1 MIQQTRWKRVPA
13 FWILSLI
20 VVFIDCSLLPA
31 EWKQAP
37 CLVAENGHANIPI
50 VVSEAASAQ
59 TRGAADDLAHYLS
72 EITGAPFSV
81 KTGNGSTGLA
91 VGLLND
97 FPQQNAAPD
106 LDGNNFT
113 IKDREKYC
121 IRSHEKGIYLLGLT
135 DLAVEHAVWD
145 FLHRLGYRQYFPGSH
160 WEVIPRQNTLQINL
174 NVIEAPDYQNRVI
187 WYGFGPWDYAAEPY
201 RRWCQRNRATSGMAL
216 KTGHSYGQ
224 FIRNN
229 QAEFDA
235 HPEYY
240 AYVNGRRDVRSQA
253 KFCISNAGL
262 QKLIVDSSL
271 RYFAENPEADSISL
285 DPSDGGGWCECEA
298 CQKMGSISDRALTLA
313 NQVAAAINQPQA
325 DGNTRQKYVGMYAY
339 AYHSPPPAI
348 KVHPNVIISVATG
361 FLRGGHT
368 LDDIISGW
376 SEQGARIG
384 IREYYSVYTWDHD
397 LPGLA
402 RGSRIDYLKST
413 IPQFHRQGAQYMSAE
428 SSDNWGPN
436 GLGYYLAAR
445 MLWNLDE
452 AGQTDQLTDDF
463 LTRCF
468 GKAKPPMAQ
477 FYEQLDGSH
486 SHLVVSDQ
494 YGRMFRSLAEAKKMA
509 VSDEVHARLDDLI
522 LYCHYV
528 DLYERYRQASGA
540 QRQQA
545 FEQLIRHAYR
555 MRKTML
561 VHSKAVYRDAVK
573 RDKQVSIPE
582 NAQWHIP
589 EPQNPWK
596 ESTPFSKSELQQFL
610 EEGIAAYPLT
620 ELDFKPVT
628 YSDELVPAG
637 KPTSPDQQPGV
648 LQSGRGVQTFYTYV
662 TDTAT
667 PIELQ
672 VTGGLIAHYRDR
684 GNVKIELWKIGG
696 ASQTGERETFI
707 VKDQSVP
714 PDGKTRTV
722 RLPTRETG
730 MYRISVSDGGDRT
743 SVNWK
748 AGQLMVMPSSLDE
761 PIVTSGRWSL
771 YFYVPHGTKVIGV
784 HGGDR
789 GSIQDPTGKEQFSFK
804 DRKANYYSIPVPAGS
819 DGKLWKVNQA
829 ASPIRLLTV
838 PPYFTRSATEL
849 LLPREVL
856 QADSGLDE

>member
-1 MIQQTRWKRVPA
+1 MIQQSRWKRVPA
-13 FWILSLI
+13 FWFLSLFA
-20 VVFIDCSLLPA
+20 VFFYCSLLPA
-31 EWKQAP
+31 EWKQAA
-37 CLVAENGHANIPI
+37 CLIAENGNAKIPI
-50 VVSEAASAQ
+50 VVSETASER
-59 TRGAADDLAHYLS
+59 TRKAADDLAHYLS
-72 EITGAPFSV
+72 EITGASFSV

-91 VGLLND
+91 VGLLKE
-97 FPQQNAAPD
+97 FPQQNTVPE
-106 LDGNNFT
+106 LDWKNLS

-121 IRSHEKGIYLLGLT
+121 IRSHKNGIYLFGIT

-145 FLHRLGYRQYFPGSH
+145 FLYRIGYRQYFPGSH
-160 WEVIPRQNTLQINL
+160 WEVIPRQKRLQINL
-174 NVIEAPDYQNRVI
+174 DVIEAPDYQNRII

-201 RRWCQRNRATSGMAL
+201 RLWCQRNRATSGMAL

-240 AYVNGRRDVRSQA
+240 ALVDGRRDVRSQA
-253 KFCISNAGL
+253 KFCISNSGL

-271 RYFAENPEADSISL
+271 RYFEDNPEADSISL

-313 NQVAAAINQPQA
+313 NQVAAAINNPKAGSQS
-325 DGNTRQKYVGMYAY
+325 GHRYVGMYAY

-361 FLRGGHT
+361 FLRGGNT
-368 LDDIISGW
+368 LDEIINGW
-376 SEQGARIG
+376 SKQGARIG

-397 LPGLA
+397 MPGLA

-413 IPQFHRQGAQYMSAE
+413 IPRFHQQGAQYMSAE

-452 AGQTDQLTDDF
+452 AQKTDQLTDDF
-463 LTRCF
+463 LTLCF
-468 GKAKPPMAQ
+468 NKAKAPMTQ

-494 YGRMFRSLAEAKKMA
+494 YGRMFRSLAEAKKLA
-509 VSDEVHARLDDLI
+509 EAPEVHARLDDLI
-522 LYCHYV
+522 LYCRYV
-528 DLYERYRQASGA
+528 DLYERYRQASGTK
-540 QRQQA
+540 RQQA
-545 FEQLIRHAYR
+545 FEQLIRHSYR

-561 VHSKAVYRDAVK
+561 VHSKAVYRDAVN
-573 RDKQVSIPE
+573 RDKSVTIPE
-582 NAQWHIP
+582 NAQWNIP

-596 ESTPFSKSELQQFL
+596 ESTPFSKNELQQFL

-620 ELDFKPVT
+620 ELDFKPIT
-628 YSDELVPAG
+628 YSDDLVPAG
-637 KPTSPDQQPGV
+637 KIDSEKQQTGV

-662 TDTAT
+662 SDTVT

-707 VKDQSVP
+707 MKDQSVP

-722 RLPTRETG
+722 QLAPRETG
-730 MYRISVSDGGDRT
+730 MYRITVSDGGDRT

-748 AGQLMVMPSSLDE
+748 AGQRMVMPSSLDE
-761 PIVTSGRWSL
+761 PLVASGRWSL
-771 YFYVPHGTKVIGV
+771 FFYVPQGAKVVGF
-784 HGGDR
+784 HGGNT
-789 GSIQDPTGKEQFSFK
+789 GSILDPTGKEQFSLK
-804 DRKANYYSIPVPAGS
+804 NRKMDFYSIPVPAGS

-829 ASPIRLLTV
+829 AGAIRLLTV
-838 PPYFTRSATEL
+838 PPYFTRSASEL

-856 QADSGLDE
+856 QTDSDLN